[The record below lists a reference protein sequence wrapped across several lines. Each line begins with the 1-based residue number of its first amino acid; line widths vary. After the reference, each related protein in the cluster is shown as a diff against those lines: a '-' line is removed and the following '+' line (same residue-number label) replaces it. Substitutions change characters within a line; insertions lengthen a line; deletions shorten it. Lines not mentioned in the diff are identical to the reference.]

1 MQVLYGADGAGA
13 LVQHGGEGLQ
23 QGVVAALEVL
33 VLLVADVFAV
43 LVVVFIGD
51 QVPVDADRK
60 ADTAKET
67 AEQEK
72 KNNEFLT
79 SENAQLRAD
88 HAKEFSVQEQDFEHL
103 KTG

>member
-60 ADTAKET
+60 TGGFQFSQQAEFAEIAYIGGVSVLYGVPPWVDTMNIIRT
-67 AEQEK
+67 P
-72 KNNEFLT
+72 
-79 SENAQLRAD
+79 
-88 HAKEFSVQEQDFEHL
+88 VYP
-103 KTG
+103 